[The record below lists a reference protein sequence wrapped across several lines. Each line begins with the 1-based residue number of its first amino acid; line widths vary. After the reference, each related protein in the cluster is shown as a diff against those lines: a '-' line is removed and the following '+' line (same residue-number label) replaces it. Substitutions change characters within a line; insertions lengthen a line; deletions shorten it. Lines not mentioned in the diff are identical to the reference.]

1 MVKKNIRCNGCSAC
15 YAVCPNK
22 CIKMIADEDGFLYP
36 YVEEDKCIKCG
47 LCEKTCP
54 ISKESVC
61 ACHEFEQSAY
71 AAYTKDEYIHLN
83 SSSGGIF
90 TEIAKCI
97 IADGGVVFGAA
108 FDADFNVVHTGAE
121 TADELEKFRGSKYVQ
136 SRINDAYLRAKNFL
150 LQGRKV
156 LFTGTPCQIGGLYAY
171 LGKSYEN
178 LYTQDIICHGVPS
191 PMVWQRYIK
200 YRLDNADCEKI
211 ESVNFRAKKEGYDG
225 YFMGMIFNGNVSY
238 FQKSGEDFM
247 MRAFLKNLCLRP
259 SCHDCSFKGKR
270 KQSDITLADFWGV
283 QHVLP
288 DMYNRNG
295 TSLVFVNSKKGKL
308 LFDRISDNIVF
319 KRADVDS
326 AIAFNSAMI
335 KSVAKNPK
343 RDKFMSEIKKGDFSC
358 VPKYC
363 KSTFIQKV
371 KRKTRRILSIVKNK
385 ILRR

>member
-1 MVKKNIRCNGCSAC
+1 MVKKNLRCNGCSAC
-15 YAVCPNK
+15 YSVCPNK

-36 YVEEDKCIKCG
+36 HIEEDECIKCG
-47 LCEKTCP
+47 LCEKACP
-54 ISKESVC
+54 ISKESERIY
-61 ACHEFEQSAY
+61 HEFEQSAY

-97 IADGGVVFGAA
+97 IEDGGVVFGAA
-108 FDADFNVVHTGAE
+108 FDADFNVVHTEVE
-121 TADELEKFRGSKYVQ
+121 TTEGLEKFRGSKYVQ

-150 LQGRKV
+150 LKGRPV
-156 LFTGTPCQIGGLYAY
+156 LFTGTPCQIGGLFAF
-171 LGKSYEN
+171 LGRDYDN
-178 LYTQDIICHGVPS
+178 LYTQDLICHGVPS
-191 PMVWQRYIK
+191 PMVWQKYIK
-200 YRLDNADCEKI
+200 YRLNNADCEKI
-211 ESVNFRAKKEGYDG
+211 ENVNFRTKKEGYDG
-225 YFMGMIFNGNVSY
+225 YFMGMRFNGNVSY

-259 SCHDCSFKGKR
+259 SCYDCSFKGKR

-288 DMYNRNG
+288 DMYNHNG
-295 TSLVFVNSKKGKL
+295 TSLVFINSKKGKD
-308 LFDRISDNIVF
+308 LFDRIGDNIIF
-319 KRADVDS
+319 KQVDADT

-335 KSVAKNPK
+335 KSATKNPK
-343 RDKFMSEIKKGDFSC
+343 RDKFMSEIKNGDFSC

>member
-1 MVKKNIRCNGCSAC
+1 MVSFFLKCNGCSAC
-15 YAVCPNK
+15 YAVCPNE

-36 YVEEDKCIKCG
+36 RVEEDKCIKCG
-47 LCEKTCP
+47 LCEKACP

-108 FDADFNVVHTGAE
+108 FDADFNVVHTEVE
-121 TADELEKFRGSKYVQ
+121 TADGLEKFRGSKYVQ
-136 SRINDAYLRAKNFL
+136 SSINDAYSRAKNFL
-150 LQGRKV
+150 LQGRPV

-200 YRLDNADCEKI
+200 YRLDEMDSGDLTGVCFRSKDAGWQRF
-211 ESVNFRAKKEGYDG
+211 SMTMNFD
-225 YFMGMIFNGNVSY
+225 NGQMYVKTLDRDY
-238 FQKSGEDFM
+238 M
-247 MRAFLKNLCLRP
+247 LRAFLKNLCLRP
-259 SCHDCSFKGKR
+259 SCHDCSFKGKKR
-270 KQSDITLADFWGV
+270 QSDITLADFWGV

-288 DMYNRNG
+288 DMYNHNG
-295 TSLVFVNSKKGKL
+295 TSLVFINSKKGKD
-308 LFDRISDNIVF
+308 LFDRIGDNIIF
-319 KRADVDS
+319 KQVDADT

-335 KSVAKNPK
+335 KSATKNPK
-343 RDKFMSEIKKGDFSC
+343 RDKFMSEIKSGDFSC